1 MMRPATQRKLRLVG
15 GFAAYFVALWL
26 LWPTP
31 IVYPLKVFVV
41 LLHEISHALAAVATG
56 GTVERITLDPA
67 EGGLTLARG
76 GSAFIMLSAGYLGSL
91 LWGLLLL
98 EAAAAKPRAARI
110 ALGVVG
116 AFILAMTVLY
126 VRNVFGLLF
135 SVFAGAAL
143 LFASKK
149 LRPRGIALLLTVL
162 GATSALYALLDIRS
176 DTIQRAHLPSDAQML
191 GDLTGIPGIVWG
203 ILWTVVGLVLAGLMA
218 RRVYRRA

>member
-1 MMRPATQRKLRLVG
+1 MRPATRRKLRLIG
-15 GFAAYFVALWL
+15 GFAAYFGALWL

-31 IVYPLKVFVV
+31 LVYPLKVFVV

-56 GTVERITLDPA
+56 GAVERILLDPA

-76 GSAFIMLSAGYLGSL
+76 GNAFIMLSAGYLGSL
-91 LWGLLLL
+91 LFGLLLL
-98 EAAAAKPRAARI
+98 EAAAVKPRTARVVV
-110 ALGVVG
+110 GVVG

-191 GDLTGIPGIVWG
+191 GELTGIPGIVWG
-203 ILWTVVGLVLAGLMA
+203 ILWAVIGLVLAGLMA

>member
-1 MMRPATQRKLRLVG
+1 MRPATRRKLRLIG
-15 GFAAYFVALWL
+15 GFAAYFALLWL

-31 IVYPLKVFVV
+31 VVYPLKVFVV
-41 LLHEISHALAAVATG
+41 LLHEISHALAAIATG

-98 EAAAAKPRAARI
+98 EAAAGKPRIVRATVAI
-110 ALGVVG
+110 VGV
-116 AFILAMTVLY
+116 FILAMTVLY
-126 VRNVFGLLF
+126 VRNIFGVVF

-143 LFASKK
+143 LFASQR
-149 LRPRGIALLLTVL
+149 LRPRAIALLLTVL

-191 GDLTGIPGIVWG
+191 GELTGIPGVVWG
-203 ILWTVVGLVLAGLMA
+203 ILWTAIGLVLVGLMA